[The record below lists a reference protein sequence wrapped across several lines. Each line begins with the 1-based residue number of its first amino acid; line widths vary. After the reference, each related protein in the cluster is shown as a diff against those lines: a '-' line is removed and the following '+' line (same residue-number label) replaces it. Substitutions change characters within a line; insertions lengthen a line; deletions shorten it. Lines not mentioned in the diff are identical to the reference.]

1 MFSEKRKKY
10 ILRRLGCFEPGGVWF
25 RVSWFRVLGFGVLWV
40 RVYTGSGFRVEEL
53 RGWIKYIEAEILALP
68 EA

>member
-1 MFSEKRKKY
+1 MFRA
-10 ILRRLGCFEPGGVWF
+10 GGVWL
-25 RVSWFRVLGFGVLWV
+25 RVSWFRVLSLGVLWV